1 METLYHAHD
10 ISLTSNAFGFL
21 RFPLNFEPH
30 NSEADVIITGVPF
43 DMATSGRSGTRFGPN
58 AIRQISTQLAWEDKR
73 YPWTFALNDK
83 LKVTD
88 CGDLVYSF
96 GDNQD
101 MCTKLSAHAD
111 ALIKKGKKLLT
122 LGGDHFITLPL
133 LRAHANNYGK
143 LSLIHFDAH
152 SDTYSNGSAF
162 DHGTMFYHAPN
173 EGLIS
178 H

>member
-83 LKVTD
+83 LKVAD

-111 ALIKKGKKLLT
+111 ALIKKVKNYLL
-122 LGGDHFITLPL
+122 
-133 LRAHANNYGK
+133 
-143 LSLIHFDAH
+143 
-152 SDTYSNGSAF
+152 
-162 DHGTMFYHAPN
+162 
-173 EGLIS
+173 
-178 H
+178 